1 MIIIVYCLSH
11 IDLIIN
17 PYSQSVTVGKDAT
30 FLCYGDGSYLYWFIN
45 GVNTENMTTEEMT
58 ERGIQFSG
66 YYNHYPPYVD
76 GCDIQHSELTMAGN
90 CINNNTV
97 TVLYWEMSHH
107 LMEAIPLV
115 YSNTHSNR

>member
-17 PYSQSVTVGKDAT
+17 PYSQPVTVGKDAT

-66 YYNHYPPYVD
+66 DYNHYPP
-76 GCDIQHSELTMAGN
+76 
-90 CINNNTV
+90 
-97 TVLYWEMSHH
+97 
-107 LMEAIPLV
+107 
-115 YSNTHSNR
+115 